1 MALKCAS
8 PILMR
13 LKRMLA
19 APISSSSRPEQKKEY
34 LLGYAIDLT
43 IATKAAEGRKLADNP
58 DFKKKLAYFRQKLLV
73 ETLLAEETKAKV
85 TDAEKKK
92 LYDEEIGKVKPED
105 EVRARHILVESEAEI
120 KEIAAKLKA
129 GGDFAALAKE
139 KSKDPGSAAEGGDLG
154 FFSNGQMVPEFS
166 EAAFKLK
173 AGEISE
179 PVKTQFGWHILK
191 VEERRAKAF
200 RPSSR

>member
-1 MALKCAS
+1 MSAKPLYALALLSLVAMPVFAQNDKVVARVNGVEVRQS
-8 PILMR
+8 DIDAAEEDVGGAN
-13 LKRMLA
+13 LKQL
-19 APISSSSRPEQKKEY
+19 SPEQKKEY

-92 LYDEEIGKVKPED
+92 LYDDEIAKVKPED

-120 KEIAAKLKA
+120 KDIAAKLKA

-139 KSKDPGSAAEGGDLG
+139 KSKDPDQRL
-154 FFSNGQMVPEFS
+154 
-166 EAAFKLK
+166 
-173 AGEISE
+173 
-179 PVKTQFGWHILK
+179 
-191 VEERRAKAF
+191 RAVIWA
-200 RPSSR
+200 SSPMARWCRNFPKPLSS